1 MAWRRPGNGFEC
13 LKPGL
18 TVDSSLLMPLAPL
31 NKLHQL
37 TCIFHPK
44 GTAKLLPLGTT
55 LMVLIRFC
63 MVFLGRVECHD
74 GLRLPWDKHQ
84 ALDLLVARDLPAVT
98 HQRQI
103 NAGTNLIF
111 I

>member
-1 MAWRRPGNGFEC
+1 ME
-13 LKPGL
+13 
-18 TVDSSLLMPLAPL
+18 SSLLMPLAPI

-44 GTAKLLPLGTT
+44 GTAKPLPLGTT
-55 LMVLIRFC
+55 HVVLIGFC

-74 GLRLPWDKHQ
+74 GLRLHWDKHQ
-84 ALDLLVARDLPAVT
+84 ALDLLVAREMPAVT

-103 NAGTNLIF
+103 NTGTSLTF
-111 I
+111 IGETG